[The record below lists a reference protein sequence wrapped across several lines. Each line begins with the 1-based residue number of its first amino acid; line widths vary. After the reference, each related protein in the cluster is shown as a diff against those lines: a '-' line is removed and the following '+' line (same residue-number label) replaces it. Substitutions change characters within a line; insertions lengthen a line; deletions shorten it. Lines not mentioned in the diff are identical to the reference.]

1 MAAAAIGPQHP
12 FFPAL
17 VVGPDYATGAI
28 ENLRRHNHRSEI
40 GWALMPAG
48 SSQGASIKRREK
60 SMTMLQDKIVI
71 VTGASS
77 GIGRAVAR
85 LFAAEGAKIVANARG
100 EEQLDA
106 VVEAIREDGGEA
118 IAVGGDVTAEETH
131 IRLVEAALKHFGGL
145 DIAVNNA
152 GAVNVMK
159 PVAEITFKEWQ
170 QSLATNLTSAFLGA
184 RHQIPAMLARDGG
197 SLVFTSTF
205 VGTSVGIPGM
215 AAYGAAKAGL
225 MGLVKGITAD
235 YGAKGIRANALLPG
249 GVDTPAAGSK
259 ENKEWAAGL
268 HAMKR
273 IAQPEEIAQA
283 ALFLSGPMASFVSGA
298 ALFADG
304 GNAAVK

>member
-1 MAAAAIGPQHP
+1 MA
-12 FFPAL
+12 
-17 VVGPDYATGAI
+17 
-28 ENLRRHNHRSEI
+28 
-40 GWALMPAG
+40 
-48 SSQGASIKRREK
+48 
-60 SMTMLQDKIVI
+60 MLQDKIVI

-85 LFAAEGAKIVANARG
+85 LFASEGAKIVANARG
-100 EEQLDA
+100 EGPLTA
-106 VVEAIREDGGEA
+106 VVEVIREDGGEA
-118 IAVGGDVTAEETH
+118 IAVSGDVTEEATH
-131 IRLVEAALKHFGGL
+131 VRLVEAALSHFGGL

-152 GAVNVMK
+152 GSVGAVR
-159 PVAEITFKEWQ
+159 PIAEITASEWQ
-170 QSLATNLTSAFLGA
+170 ETLAANLTSAFLAA
-184 RHQIPAMLARDGG
+184 RHQIPAMLQRDGG

-235 YGAKGIRANALLPG
+235 YGASGIRANALLPG
-249 GVDTPAAGSK
+249 GVDTPAGGSK
-259 ENKEWAAGL
+259 EQKEWAAGL